1 MVHEVVHEKAVRG
14 LSAEP
19 PPTPAAGKRSGAAG
33 TPSDLQLKRGQIY
46 IYSQSNQLFPLCHLC
61 LSFTYLDRLRKVS
74 KCNAPLYVMLP
85 GIMCIVCQ
93 IWLSCRMKF
102 GAI

>member
-46 IYSQSNQLFPLCHLC
+46 THSQTNSFPLCHLC
-61 LSFTYLDRLRKVS
+61 LSFAYLDRLRKVS
-74 KCNAPLYVMLP
+74 KCNTPLYVMLP

-93 IWLSCRMKF
+93 IWPSCRMKI